1 MLNNFADFSFTET
14 AFSGYQSRT
23 IVDRGQNTVKSI
35 DRIYAELAAKGL
47 GTNKLDNCFRGLHR
61 FENGIIAHVDQVK
74 PINDWPGKYLSDFIP
89 LDLDNSEA
97 AHLAVPDFRGMIEA
111 LYVKGLKIEES
122 ERYSI
127 CLTGS
132 KGFVLMLHAGA
143 IGFEPERNFAKIALR
158 FCELLLPDQVGKKKW
173 VDDSNFQASRLWRII
188 GSFNAPKNAEEAE
201 KTKEKIRGYK
211 VELVWQEV
219 LDLVQKDHKLV
230 YELWRS
236 PNVSGIDET
245 TVSGSRYWNCEPVP
259 FLQSLWQQA
268 KETYRG
274 EKRMQVQGA
283 SFSPLQA
290 QSKFARHPACVA
302 KLLQIIESG
311 DVDNELAGTRHQA
324 FLGLATYCANGMG
337 LGVSS
342 AAYEVFMR
350 ELHNKLS
357 EAKRLPEA
365 EFVQVLR
372 DGLKYHFS
380 CGNRDS
386 GTSLIKFC
394 SGSCLQKALDPK
406 RRWRD
411 LIELLP
417 EVTEFFSGIVT
428 PFRYGVKRIDDFVG
442 GFMKKSI
449 NVMIAD
455 PGTGKTMLGLQ
466 SLVQMAKI
474 AKEHGFCVPFLSPE
488 ETLAGLGANLAM
500 QLERKTHREIFKDF
514 ADNGIP
520 SFRAFCEEFNG
531 YVKLIDIRSLN
542 TAEIKKNIL
551 DVQQA
556 CGRPASVVYLDNIT
570 FLGMAKAHL
579 AAGINYA
586 QEIAVEINQMID
598 EIGCVFFGSIHMPKA
613 GTDRKIRKAFKDGG
627 EYLES
632 KPKAESAFGT
642 QFWWALS
649 SSQYGLYNRGP
660 YMMISFSKCRKRING
675 ERYLPKP
682 VPMFVSNHYA
692 VYDYDRLSKME
703 DALQRFPHLDLNE
716 MQALNEG
723 IDPLEEDSDKPKR
736 KPRNSTL
743 NYVEE

>member
-14 AFSGYQSRT
+14 AFSGYHSRT
-23 IVDRGQNTVKSI
+23 IVDKGQNTLKSI
-35 DRIYAELAAKGL
+35 DRIYAELSAKGL
-47 GTNKLDNCFRGLHR
+47 GVNKLDNCFRGLHR

-74 PINDWPGKYLSDFIP
+74 PINDWSGKYLSDFIP

-122 ERYSI
+122 GRYSI
-127 CLTGS
+127 CLTGL
-132 KGFVLMLHAGA
+132 KGMETKIHAGA
-143 IGFEPERNFAKIALR
+143 IGYEPEYDFAKIARR
-158 FCELLLPDQVGKKKW
+158 FVELLLPGKVGKNTW
-173 VDDSNFQASRLWRII
+173 VDASIYQPARLTRII
-188 GSFNAPKNAEEAE
+188 GSFNAPKNEEEAE
-201 KTKEKIRGYK
+201 KTRDRIRGYK
-211 VELVWQEV
+211 VELTWDEV
-219 LDLVQKDHKLV
+219 VAIVEKDAKLV
-230 YELWRS
+230 YELWKK
-236 PNVSGIDET
+236 PNDRGIDEA

-259 FLQSLWQQA
+259 FLQNLWQQA
-268 KETYRG
+268 KETHRE
-274 EKRMQVQGA
+274 EKRTQVQGA

-311 DVDNELAGTRHQA
+311 DVDNELSGTRHQA
-324 FLGLATYCANGMG
+324 FLGLAVYASNVLSLAN
-337 LGVSS
+337 SPR
-342 AAYEVFMR
+342 AYEAYLRDFH
-350 ELHNKLS
+350 EKLS
-357 EAKRLPEA
+357 ESKRLPEA
-365 EFVQVLR
+365 EFAQVLR

-394 SGSCLQKALDPK
+394 SGSCLQKSLDPK

-500 QLERKTHREIFKDF
+500 QLERKTHGEIFKDF

-520 SFRAFCEEFNG
+520 SFRAFCEEYNG

-692 VYDYDRLSKME
+692 VYDYERLAKME
-703 DALQRFPHLDLNE
+703 DVLERFPHLDLNE
-716 MQALNEG
+716 MQSLNDG
-723 IDPLEEDSDKPKR
+723 VDPLEESDDKPKR
-736 KPRNSTL
+736 KPRESTL
-743 NYVEE
+743 NYVE